1 MEASNQK
8 QSICYFIKH
17 ICQRL
22 QLTQLC
28 VTNDLIVFTDLPSIQ
43 VIKGALVEFKNMSG
57 LNADVRKS
65 ERVFFFG

>member
-1 MEASNQK
+1 MPT
-8 QSICYFIKH
+8 
-17 ICQRL
+17 RL

-28 VTNDLIVFTDLPSIQ
+28 VTDDLIVFTDLPSIQ

-65 ERVFFFG
+65 EVFGSSTSPFTRKQIVDG

>member
-1 MEASNQK
+1 MPT
-8 QSICYFIKH
+8 
-17 ICQRL
+17 RL

-65 ERVFFFG
+65 ERVFFFFWISEEK